1 MSKQG
6 VIKTST
12 WSNTWSK
19 NGNNVE
25 YHKITFEDDNTTYT
39 IGSKDKNPSFL
50 SVGQVLHYENKDEKG
65 NIKRVEAPQTNGS
78 GLGSSASF
86 SGYDGTGAMIG
97 NALSNAVLLVC
108 HGKVTLDQLEATA
121 KRIAEISTKLKE
133 EFSKPKTA

>member
-6 VIKTST
+6 IIKTST

-25 YHKITFEDDNTTYT
+25 YHKITLEGDNATYT

-50 SVGQVLHYENKDEKG
+50 SVGQTLYYEEKDSKG
-65 NIKRVEAPQTNGS
+65 NIKRVEAPQTNG
-78 GLGSSASF
+78 GLGGSASF
-86 SGYDGTGAMIG
+86 SDNSLGQQIG
-97 NALSNAVLLVC
+97 NALNVTAMLIA
-108 HGKVTLDQLEATA
+108 HGKIDVKELESTA
-121 KRIAEISTKLKE
+121 RRVVEISTKLKE

>member
-25 YHKITFEDDNTTYT
+25 YHKITLEGDNATYT

-50 SVGQVLHYENKDEKG
+50 SVGQTLHYEEKDAKG

-78 GLGSSASF
+78 GLGGSASF
-86 SGYDGTGAMIG
+86 SKAVDNTVDIAI
-97 NALSNAVLLVC
+97 SNATLFVV
-108 HGKVTLDQLEATA
+108 HGIVKPDQLEATA
-121 KRIAEISTKLKE
+121 KKLIELSKKLKAE
-133 EFSKPKTA
+133 